1 MGMPNMPVAMIP
13 GHPGAQSLEELRAN
27 VHSVTAQQV
36 IDNLM
41 TQPAVLEMAPEPA
54 AHDIVLRGSFEE
66 VNAHFYEREWSDG
79 LPIVPPTIEKI
90 EEFLSFTHRDPNE
103 SLGILKPGS
112 RAATIWA
119 VAVNG
124 VMAGCRPEYMPIL
137 VALAEAMADPIY
149 GVEHSGNTPG
159 AETLIVLNGSIIK
172 DLNFNYT
179 QGVLRDG
186 FMPNTSVGR
195 FWRLALRN
203 MAGFLLHKTD
213 KGTFGNTFRVVLAEN
228 EDCLAKIGWPPN
240 SVDMG
245 FAAGD
250 NTVTISRFTGGSVI
264 VSVTG
269 STPREMMPYIADA
282 VAKQTGWEI
291 VFTVGGL
298 TFGTLR
304 PALVLSPILAETIA
318 KGGWTKNDV
327 KRYLFD
333 HARMPASRVEAIT
346 EKWADFPIGSLKQQV
361 NFGRLPKA
369 FHESDDPNRP
379 VPIVVDPED
388 FMVLVSGDTLRT
400 NAYTFA
406 QNGYLGFPTAKKIEL
421 PKDWTERLHKLRK

>member
-1 MGMPNMPVAMIP
+1 MPNLPVAMIP
-13 GHPGAQSLEELRAN
+13 GHPGAQSAAELRSN
-27 VHSVTAQQV
+27 VHNVTAQQV
-36 IDNLM
+36 IDNLLAPPGEQ
-41 TQPAVLEMAPEPA
+41 TLAPEPSA
-54 AHDIVLRGSFEE
+54 REIVFRGTFED
-66 VNAHFYEREWSDG
+66 VNAYFYEREWSDG
-79 LPIVPPTIEKI
+79 LPIVPPTLAKI
-90 EEFLSFTHRDPNE
+90 EEFLSFTDRDPDE
-103 SLGILKPGS
+103 SLGILLPENRS
-112 RAATIWA
+112 ATIWA

-124 VMAGCRPEYMPIL
+124 VMAGCRPQYMPIL
-137 VALAEAMADPIY
+137 VALVEAMADPIY

-159 AETLIVLNGSIIK
+159 AETLITLNGPIIK

-228 EDCLAKIGWPPN
+228 EDALAQIGWPPN

-245 FAAGD
+245 FSAGD
-250 NTVTISRFTGGSVI
+250 NTVTITRCTGGSVI

-269 STPREMMPYIADA
+269 STPEEMMPFIADG

-291 VFTVGGL
+291 IFTVGGL
-298 TFGTLR
+298 SLGTLR
-304 PALVLSPILAETIA
+304 PVLVLSPILAQTIA
-318 KGGWTKNDV
+318 RAGWTKDDV

-361 NFGRLPKA
+361 NLGRLPKE
-369 FHESDDPNRP
+369 FHESEDPNRL
-379 VPIVVDPED
+379 VPLVLEPDD
-388 FMVLVSGDTLRT
+388 FVVLVSGDPLRT

-406 QNGYLGFPTAKKIEL
+406 HNGYLGFPAARKIQL
-421 PKDWTERLHKLRK
+421 PKDWAQRMGKRPK